1 MRQSLWKV
9 GDFGQSL
16 MEFPM
21 SVVCD
26 VCRTSNPGGAMFCD
40 SCASALRRLAPAG
53 FSAFELSKG
62 PRLDGWPIS
71 NRAPLAPA
79 AGPPGKAMGFRMRL
93 GLLALAIGTA
103 SLAGFLVLQ
112 RVHIT

>member
-1 MRQSLWKV
+1 M
-9 GDFGQSL
+9 
-16 MEFPM
+16 P
-21 SVVCD
+21 VVCD
-26 VCRTSNPGGAMFCD
+26 VCRTPNPDSAMFCD

-53 FSAFELSKG
+53 FSAMELSKG
-62 PRLDGWPIS
+62 PRLNGWPIS

-79 AGPPGKAMGFRMRL
+79 AAAPGRTMGLRMRL